1 MRLPPKKFKA
11 AVGHLKSTGLSAQ
24 ERRLK
29 VEGAF
34 KKAEKSFR
42 IYEGNISS
50 FTRAKRIDSEQG
62 HLRQLESELNM
73 LRKKPNPTIE
83 DFVKEEEIAAKLALF
98 RKLLA
103 KDKADFAAAQAKYR
117 PKQ

>member
-1 MRLPPKKFKA
+1 MRLSPKKFKA
-11 AVGHLKSTGLSAQ
+11 AGGHFKSTGLSVQ
-24 ERRLK
+24 ERRQR

-34 KKAEKSFR
+34 KQAEKSFGA
-42 IYEGNISS
+42 YETNISRL
-50 FTRAKRIDSEQG
+50 TRAKRINSEQG
-62 HLRQLESELNM
+62 HIRQLESELRL
-73 LRKKPNPTIE
+73 LREKPNLTIE